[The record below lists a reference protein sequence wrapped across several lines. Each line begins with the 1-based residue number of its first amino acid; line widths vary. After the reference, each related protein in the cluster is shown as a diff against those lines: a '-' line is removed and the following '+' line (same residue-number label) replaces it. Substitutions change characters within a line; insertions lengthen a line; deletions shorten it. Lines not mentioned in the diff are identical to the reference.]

1 MPAPGRGASSS
12 LPSLWS
18 PSISGAGGARGPCG
32 PLLAQPSWANVS
44 LTLTGGVS
52 TCLRHQHAL
61 HLQSRPA
68 PRVQGP
74 AAAWQAQKGLLVST
88 CYSWSRSPSGRSG
101 CWQTRPRPL
110 RRHLDP
116 ILGPRFVPFILAL
129 LKNTFLFVSAESLSA
144 SSGSP
149 RHTPGAGRS
158 PVPSA
163 WLPQASSCQMAGSEA
178 LAAAWLWLLGLC
190 VPPS

>member
-1 MPAPGRGASSS
+1 MPAPGRGASSG

-32 PLLAQPSWANVS
+32 PLLARPSWANVS
-44 LTLTGGVS
+44 LTGRGFHPPPASARAPSAEPTGAACAG
-52 TCLRHQHAL
+52 
-61 HLQSRPA
+61 
-68 PRVQGP
+68 PRRSLAG
-74 AAAWQAQKGLLVST
+74 QKGLLVST

-101 CWQTRPRPL
+101 CWRTRPRPL